1 MKRTLFLSILG
12 LASLA
17 HADVYSFPVSYTF
30 DSIGGFPYNLEDSP
44 HTYVFQIIDTPW
56 MGNYV
61 CFRNAA
67 NVHFT
72 EYNYWYYSAL
82 QGNGG
87 TYFLNTSGTSLGSYI
102 NYQFKDLY
110 EVSFK
115 NYTGYK
121 DTWGSSGYGLIAG
134 TAHNQHQFLF
144 ERIKNNVIFDNNTL
158 TSDALHN
165 DTSPVNLRH
174 LYSSVLTTIDSIN
187 DSRIELNGYNN
198 YGYSASASISG
209 NKTIQLEDGSS
220 AGLEDGAPQNFAYA
234 GAIYA
239 SGKATVSITNYSS
252 SAKIADNLVQSAGS
266 NATGGAIAM
275 HGDETQSVNLSS
287 NGMLNLD
294 GNKAV
299 STWSNPCDSTN
310 YITAGGAIYAPDASV
325 SINSTGSYQKNG
337 NEFTLSICGNS
348 AQMDN
353 GNVRGGAIDA
363 RQLTITQ
370 STNSV
375 LISGNSAIHTD
386 AGNRN
391 AAFSASG
398 GALSAVTSGGT
409 HSITETGKYTTGGG
423 MVVLY
428 GNYAQSGSETGI
440 ARGGFFYGADD
451 TTLEISDNGGEVHIM
466 GNYVSAANTDA
477 KSALGGAIYGS
488 SLKIEH
494 NNSNV
499 YIYGNYEQYG
509 DTIRR
514 RAIYLSSEQPDS
526 TLSLSARQGT
536 SIYFDDAIY
545 ANVKNIIINGSND
558 DDATQGQGRVVFSG
572 TDDTRPL
579 YISGVTDYFNPA
591 ADNTNQPRTSYFGST
606 IKVQGG
612 TLEACNGALL
622 QGIGMEVAA
631 NSNAT
636 VRLNSAAMQHSGGIV
651 RFYESTTLAAAGSST
666 LEAGE
671 LQMSE
676 GSGMLFELTSANAD
690 TAALTYTG
698 DLSLTGTINLTVKMT
713 TKNYKG
719 GTLKMLT
726 LNSGSSNWE
735 DQGKSISYSIANG
748 KLMGTTSW
756 DATNSTMLFTCWEA
770 EEGKKITWS
779 GNGCNPVWDN
789 MSDNWSYDGKGLSYT
804 GTNDI
809 HFEDDGAGEL
819 TIKGAI
825 TTGNIFVNNSAG
837 KDYTWIAADATSKIT
852 GSNGLTKNGAGILRI
867 KTAMDYTG
875 TTEVQNGRLVLE
887 KDSTLNGSFINNAE
901 VEIASHISL
910 KKYSGQG
917 ITSIGE
923 AGSLSMGRIT
933 VTKGAGQAD
942 AELQGSADAGEYSI
956 DNEKYEIRNGKVT
969 ATGSTKTVIKNKLTH
984 TGVVNNSTN
993 TLELQNSGN
1002 TLSSV
1007 EAIKGNVNVFN
1018 KATHEMEQLI
1028 MGDNRTVGFF
1038 KYDDDSVEATI
1049 TITKAAQFGKDTTLL
1064 ADFELKSGASLMMTD
1079 TVTMGSEIILNAGA
1093 ILEGDAYDKAFTLTD
1108 IGTKL
1113 VLFDSVNYLILK
1125 QNNTVVGEFEAGDL
1139 TTESKVLASTY
1150 FKNLSSRNDLYI
1162 TFDNLNG
1169 GQVSLTVGEALVVP
1183 EPATATLSLLALA
1196 AMAARRRRR

>member
-17 HADVYSFPVSYTF
+17 HAVENYYTVNYSF
-30 DSIGGFPYNLEDSP
+30 DSIGGFPYNLWNSSD
-44 HTYVFQIIDTPW
+44 TYVFQIIDTPW

-61 CFRNAA
+61 CFSNAA

-72 EYNYWYYSAL
+72 EYSYWYNSAL

-102 NYQFKDLY
+102 NYQFRELY
-110 EVSFK
+110 DVSFK

-165 DTSPVNLRH
+165 GTSPVNLRH

-187 DSRIELNGYNN
+187 GSRIELNGYNDN
-198 YGYSASASISG
+198 FSVSASISG

-220 AGLEDGAPQNFAYA
+220 AELEDGAPQNFAYA

-239 SGKATVSITNYSS
+239 SGKATVSITNYKS

-299 STWSNPCDSTN
+299 STWSNFCDSTN

-325 SINSTGSYQKNG
+325 SINYTGSYQKNG
-337 NEFTLSICGNS
+337 DEFTLSICGNS

-409 HSITETGKYTTGGG
+409 HSITETGKYSAGGG

-428 GNYAQSGSETGI
+428 GNYAQSGSATGI

-451 TTLEISDNGGEVHIM
+451 TTLEISDNGGAVHIM
-466 GNYVSAANTDA
+466 GNYVSSANTDA
-477 KSALGGAIYGS
+477 GSALGGAIYGS

-514 RAIYLSSEQPDS
+514 RAIYLSSEQQDS

-536 SIYFDDAIY
+536 SIYFDDAIH
-545 ANVKNIIINGSND
+545 AAVKNIIINGSNNS
-558 DDATQGQGRVVFSG
+558 DATQGQGRVVFSG
-572 TDDTRPL
+572 SDDTRPL
-579 YISGVTDYFNPA
+579 DISGVIDNFNPA

-636 VRLNSAAMQHSGGIV
+636 VRLNNAAMDHSGNIV
-651 RFYESTTLAAAGSST
+651 RFYENTTLAAAGKST
-666 LEAGE
+666 MEAGQ

-676 GSGMLFELTSANAD
+676 GSGMMFELTSANAD

-726 LNSGSSNWE
+726 LDTGSSNWE
-735 DQGKSISYSIANG
+735 STEKNISYQIANG

-770 EEGKKITWS
+770 DEGKKITWN
-779 GNGCNPVWDN
+779 GNGGNQVWDN
-789 MSDNWSYDGKGLSYT
+789 MSDNWAYDGNELSYT

-809 HFEDDGAGEL
+809 HFEDDGAGEI
-819 TIKGAI
+819 TVKGAI
-825 TTGNIFVNNSAG
+825 STGNIFVNNNTG
-837 KDYTWIAADATSKIT
+837 KDYTWVAADSSSKIT
-852 GSNGLTKNGAGILRI
+852 GSYGLTKSGAGTLRI

-910 KKYSGQG
+910 KKYSGKG

-923 AGSLSMGRIT
+923 ASSLSMGSIT

-942 AELQGSADAGEYSI
+942 AELQGSSDAGDYSLG
-956 DNEKYEIRNGKVT
+956 NTKYEIRNGKVT
-969 ATGSTKTVIKNKLTH
+969 ATGTTDTVIDNKLTR
-984 TGVVNNSTN
+984 TDVVNNSTR
-993 TLELQNSGN
+993 TLVLNNAGN

-1007 EAIKGNVNVFN
+1007 EARTGDVAVFN
-1018 KATHEMEQLI
+1018 KATHEMEQLM

-1038 KYDDDSVEATI
+1038 KYDDQSYEATI
-1049 TITKAAQFGKDTTLL
+1049 TITKAAQFGKNTTLL

-1079 TVTMGSEIILNAGA
+1079 TVTMGSDIILNAGA

-1108 IGTKL
+1108 IGAKL
-1113 VLFDSVNYLILK
+1113 VLFDSVDYLILK
-1125 QNNTVVGEFEAGDL
+1125 QGDTKDKYAAGAL